1 VFDPTRQLLLKLRLN
16 AAEREALIK
25 IAIVRGV
32 TPSDVLRDYIGK
44 NAPR

>member
-1 VFDPTRQLLLKLRLN
+1 MFDPTRQLLLKLRLN

-25 IAIVRGV
+25 MAIVRGI
-32 TPSDVLRDYIGK
+32 TPSDVLRDYIHK